1 MNSEPLKFFLVAGE
15 PSGDLHGGKLIR
27 AMQNIH
33 SNSTFMGHGGNA
45 MKDAGMQILE
55 HTDDLAIMGFVEVI
69 KHLPRMMKIM
79 GKTIDTITRTKPDR
93 VILIDY
99 PGFNLR
105 LGKNIQHLGIPITY
119 FILPQVWAWKEKR
132 VETMKA
138 VLDQALSIFPFEQ
151 DWFETRGLT
160 TNYVGHPFAEQE
172 HVDETSKD
180 FYQRHD
186 LTIEHPVLVL
196 LPGSRQQEV
205 DRHWPIFLKT
215 VERLK
220 QDNPNLQVMVGKAAN
235 VSFTPIPNT
244 FKIEDNARKAMVA
257 GTAALV
263 SSGTATL
270 ECAVEDTPMVVCYK
284 LSGISWMMAQ
294 SMTRIKYAAMVN
306 LIADEKI
313 VPEFLQQD
321 MTPDQLVKAMLPLL
335 DNRSSERKIM
345 LAGFDKVRRTLG
357 IPGVYHRAAE
367 AIIQRTKAVHG

>member
-33 SNSTFMGHGGNA
+33 PNSTFMGHGGNA

-55 HTDDLAIMGFVEVI
+55 HTDDLSIMGFVEVI

-151 DWFETRGLT
+151 DWFETRGLP

-235 VSFTPIPNT
+235 VSFTPNPNT

-284 LSGISWMMAQ
+284 LSGVSWWMANTMA
-294 SMTRIKYAAMVN
+294 SVKYASMVN
-306 LIADEKI
+306 LIADEII

-321 MTPDQLVKAMLPLL
+321 MTASNLVAAVLPLL
-335 DNRSSERKIM
+335 DHKNNLRKKM
-345 LAGFDKVRRTLG
+345 LTGFEKVRRTLG
-357 IPGVYHRAAE
+357 MPGVYDRAAE
-367 AIIQRTKAVHG
+367 SILSKTKVEHD